1 MTKATPL
8 SPQCTPAP
16 EARLPNFQDS
26 TRLKPQTRVHTLC
39 AASSVGAN
47 AGACG
52 PSETNLASTFLPF
65 SDHLQATS
73 VTENIITKFAKTV
86 LSLHHFSFPL

>member
-1 MTKATPL
+1 M
-8 SPQCTPAP
+8 
-16 EARLPNFQDS
+16 
-26 TRLKPQTRVHTLC
+26 
-39 AASSVGAN
+39 
-47 AGACG
+47 
-52 PSETNLASTFLPF
+52 FLPF